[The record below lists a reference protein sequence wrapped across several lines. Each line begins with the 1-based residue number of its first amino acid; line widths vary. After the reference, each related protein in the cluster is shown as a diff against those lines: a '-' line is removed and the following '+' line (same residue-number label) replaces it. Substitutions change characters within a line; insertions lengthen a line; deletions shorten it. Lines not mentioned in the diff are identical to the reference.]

1 MARSIQ
7 NKKKTKEKKNMES
20 HMNIY
25 TSTNRVAT
33 IKGIGSIVTYFSE
46 EEPSSIL
53 LVVRTVEGKSAS
65 IQMDYDQMQK
75 LARGYSKEQVY
86 RNPVTKALMVLNRPS
101 MSSENQDAS
110 ITIIQPLNEQEMD
123 ASFITL
129 DFTWDKK
136 IEKLLEDTYY
146 AMEVPV
152 EEAPEEAIA

>member
-1 MARSIQ
+1 
-7 NKKKTKEKKNMES
+7 
-20 HMNIY
+20 MNIY
-25 TSTNRVAT
+25 TNTNRVAT
-33 IKGIGSIVTYFSE
+33 IKGVGSIATYFSE

-53 LVVRTVEGKSAS
+53 LVARTVEGKSAS
-65 IQMDYDQMQK
+65 IHMDYDQMQK
-75 LARGYSKEQVY
+75 LARGYSKEQVC
-86 RNPVTKALMVLNRPS
+86 RNPVTKALVVLNRSS

-123 ASFITL
+123 ASFVTL
-129 DFTWDKK
+129 EFTWDKK